1 MDSCEQVNFSTII
14 ADLRE
19 LSKKYQKDAN
29 PKTLGLLLHLI
40 DDYLLLPK
48 GAILVETDSES
59 VFSDEEYAE
68 A

>member
-1 MDSCEQVNFSTII
+1 
-14 ADLRE
+14 
-19 LSKKYQKDAN
+19 
-29 PKTLGLLLHLI
+29 LHLI